1 MGKPPGW
8 KTSALHHSLLKIA
21 NHLLQQDIIALPA
34 LSWDIQEEPEKA
46 EKEYL
51 ESKARA
57 AFTAA
62 IAVAIQHRP
71 TRSPADEADS
81 EAPVEQHN
89 PSAEEVAQACT
100 LCEDALF
107 LRPSLSWVNVHAK
120 YESILK
126 GRCEFVIMTNVEFC
140 KAAKKGLER
149 VGFLYKTYQV
159 WRTDP

>member
-62 IAVAIQHRP
+62 TV
-71 TRSPADEADS
+71 
-81 EAPVEQHN
+81 
-89 PSAEEVAQACT
+89 
-100 LCEDALF
+100 
-107 LRPSLSWVNVHAK
+107 PSLSSTARPDPQPMRPTAK
-120 YESILK
+120 LLSSNTILRPRK
-126 GRCEFVIMTNVEFC
+126 LHRPAHCVRMLYFC
-140 KAAKKGLER
+140 APASRG
-149 VGFLYKTYQV
+149 
-159 WRTDP
+159 